1 MGPSLLQQMK
11 QTYLC
16 TNFVCGRLRRQAVLQ
31 DGLQKNGDN
40 GIRTRGLYVANVAL
54 SQLSYVPLFISF
66 SAAYTAEKM
75 ETTGLEPATPCV

>member
-1 MGPSLLQQMK
+1 MEAGLFTGIPTLSGQRD
-11 QTYLC
+11 TR
-16 TNFVCGRLRRQAVLQ
+16 VCRPDNKKRRPGRLSY
-31 DGLQKNGDN
+31 NGDN
-40 GIRTRGLYVANVAL
+40 EIRTRGLYVANVAL